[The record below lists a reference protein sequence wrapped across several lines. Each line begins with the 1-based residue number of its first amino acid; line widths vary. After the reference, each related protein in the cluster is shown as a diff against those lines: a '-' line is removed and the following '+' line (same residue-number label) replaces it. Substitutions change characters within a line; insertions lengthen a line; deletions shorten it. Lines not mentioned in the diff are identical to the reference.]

1 MLIRATTG
9 SNKPASMQR
18 RFKERSMD
26 EKHSLAERLWGT
38 LLLLAYAV
46 FLLYAVLRM
55 AGVEFVRY

>member
-9 SNKPASMQR
+9 SNKPAPTQP